1 MTIKTRKIKAHLIR
15 YRHADMEEAVW
26 FWINPESGATLSPEF
41 ETQEEAEAWLND
53 VMTIHTESNSLI
65 SRAKDGNFYNL
76 KAKVSPKF
84 IKSTA
89 KDQERQFTLRFQGDI
104 LEIDVLALS
113 LEDAKERILNVYNVP
128 VLEWIE

>member
-1 MTIKTRKIKAHLIR
+1 MLFR
-15 YRHADMEEAVW
+15 
-26 FWINPESGATLSPEF
+26 S
-41 ETQEEAEAWLND
+41 
-53 VMTIHTESNSLI
+53 
-65 SRAKDGNFYNL
+65 FYNL

-84 IKSTA
+84 IKSTE